1 MLSLT
6 PVLSPSRS
14 LSKHSGRE
22 CTFDEDAGPCD
33 YVQGTDDDFDWEL
46 VRAHGGPHQSADLLQ
61 VTCLRVLEANAAAG
75 DVPANSPQVNLS
87 GDGGGGGVLGVAG
100 AGGAGGH
107 GGAEEGEGIFPHRMG
122 SSVIFEAVVS
132 AERKGYIGIDD
143 LLILN
148 YPCCKLPEREG
159 DLEVGLIGLIF
170 PRESPTSRQSGGA
183 SIPATQVTRT
193 SPRRVLA
200 TFQLHGVTLP
210 DQDLYRCVTQSGRGA
225 GVSNFAEL
233 IVKEPPSPRSPP
245 HLVRAG
251 STYLIVQ
258 LNTNA
263 INGDGPVIRKEIE
276 YQMTSGLW
284 SEVHA
289 VNNPTYKL
297 WHLDPDTEYQIS
309 VLLTRPGDGGTGGA
323 GPPLISRTKCAEPM
337 RAPKELTFAEIKPRQ
352 ITLQWEPLGYNITRC
367 HSYLVSVCYRYLF
380 GPGHNG
386 TFRDCLQA
394 GVGSSELTIKNL
406 LPYKNIYV
414 KIILSNPEGKK
425 ENKETIFQTDE
436 DVPGGIPAESI
447 SGTPLE
453 DMIFLKWEEP
463 LEPNGVITQYE
474 ISYQSI
480 ESSDPTLRIPGPRR
494 TLSKPR
500 NETYHVFS
508 NLDPGTTYLF
518 SVRASTG
525 KGFGQTAQT
534 EITTNISGW
543 PTRRGWRM
551 ELGAEQS
558 VLISLLCCSV
568 YQVVVEEAGLQR
580 ARRAAK
586 TNECFP
592 LAFTRDSA
600 ADEGSQHYY
609 SAELQPSDLPDPTPF
624 TVGNNNTY
632 NGYWNAPLEP
642 KKDYHI
648 YLQAVSFFK
657 GETKINCVLIAK
669 KAACKES
676 KRSQEAAQRSEEM
689 GLILGICAGGL
700 AVLILILGAIF
711 VFVKKGKPTQMKKTV
726 ISSRHEKAQ
735 IMNAMDRSFTDQS
748 TLQEDERHGLTFTD
762 PHNCS
767 TRYDQRSVMNESS
780 SLLGSFS
787 RSPRGR
793 AGSPYQTGQLH
804 PAVRVA
810 DLLQHINQM
819 KTAEGYGFKQEYE
832 SFFEGQTSCRET
844 SKKKENRT
852 KTRHENII
860 AYDRHRVKLHPLL
873 GDPGSDYVNASY
885 IDGYHKANH
894 FIATQGTRLFCCVF
908 FWVTCYPARGRIEIA
923 RIKRGRPFSPS
934 SLFYRAGAGR
944 TGCYIVLDV
953 MLDMAECE
961 GVVDIYN
968 CVKTLYARRINMIQT
983 EEQYIFIHDAILE
996 ACLCGDTSIPACEL
1010 KPTYKEM
1017 VKIDPQSNSSQL
1029 KEEFQTLNSVTPH
1042 LDIEECSIALLPR
1055 NREKNRSM
1063 DVLPPDRC
1071 LPFLITVDGESNNY
1085 INAAL
1090 MDSYRGAATFI
1101 VTPHPLQNT
1110 TTDFWRLVYDY
1121 NCTSIIMLNQLNQLN
1136 SAWPCLEYWPEQG
1149 LQQHGPIQVE
1159 LISRTADEEIVTRL
1173 LRVQN
1178 LSRLQ
1183 EGQLIVRH
1191 FQYLRWSA
1199 YRDIPESRKSF
1210 LHLLKQVEKWQTESG
1225 DGRTI
1230 VHCLNGGGRSGTLCA
1245 CTIIQEMI
1253 RYQKMVDVFHAVKT
1267 LRNNKPNMVES
1278 PVSGWRGGCEW
1289 WWWWGD
1295 GNGEVGLL
1303 WSSREHQLQ
1312 RQDETQASAR

>member
-1 MLSLT
+1 
-6 PVLSPSRS
+6 
-14 LSKHSGRE
+14 
-22 CTFDEDAGPCD
+22 

-46 VRAHGGPHQSADLLQ
+46 VRAHGGPHQSADLLRGEFL
-61 VTCLRVLEANAAAG
+61 LR
-75 DVPANSPQVNLS
+75 
-87 GDGGGGGVLGVAG
+87 
-100 AGGAGGH
+100 
-107 GGAEEGEGIFPHRMG
+107 FPHLPRSGVQFNGCRAPHETIIMVFNPLFALL
-122 SSVIFEAVVS
+122 SVNRQVIFEAVVS

-170 PRESPTSRQSGGA
+170 PRESPTSVLQSGGA

-534 EITTNISGW
+534 EITTNISGKY
-543 PTRRGWRM
+543 PIP
-551 ELGAEQS
+551 EQQNRPANNDG
-558 VLISLLCCSV
+558 LPRLV

-711 VFVKKGKPTQMKKTV
+711 VFVKKGRSYYAYSYYPKPTQMKKTV

-832 SFFEGQTSCRET
+832 VRLTGKRRE
-844 SKKKENRT
+844 KKQFSPSPPVVT
-852 KTRHENII
+852 IQLSPSPH
-860 AYDRHRVKLHPLL
+860 DRHRVKLHPLL